1 MENASSTI
9 VLANIVFA
17 ELTENVEIGNTTRLF
32 GLFFTKYMFISCVV
46 SYSNDP
52 HLPGQGTGG
61 QKFVL
66 ATGILG

>member
-1 MENASSTI
+1 M
-9 VLANIVFA
+9 
-17 ELTENVEIGNTTRLF
+17 NVQKWMLIF
-32 GLFFTKYMFISCVV
+32 CVV

-52 HLPGQGTGG
+52 NLPGQGTGG